1 MSRSRGFANS
11 SMEVMP
17 REMKCGGETLQWVV
31 LLILALALTLAHA
44 QSEAPLKESESW
56 SKMNALS
63 VARPVTILIAVIL
76 LPISLTSCGKSGS
89 DGEKKT
95 TQKSEDDFLDKDAK
109 PDERKYL
116 LAAKPFFVAV
126 ANRKYADAYAL
137 LSGHAKARM
146 SFNQFTPAEE
156 QATFQQY
163 ESSPYM
169 NVTAEQFAYL
179 MRYVEA
185 ARGTPRASKML
196 SVFSTDP
203 DVLNRRS
210 KEQFGAM
217 DSMFAIGAM
226 PDWIPANIRRAS
238 LRGQIHTELSPQEL
252 QNVAQREGI
261 SVEELKKDPDFD
273 PYFNLK
279 VVLVDEGGQLKVGYF
294 EFLPPSIMD

>member
-1 MSRSRGFANS
+1 MVVAKFPTAVAFGF
-11 SMEVMP
+11 
-17 REMKCGGETLQWVV
+17 
-31 LLILALALTLAHA
+31 LILALPLALAHA
-44 QSEAPLKESESW
+44 LALAPLRCHVNKIE
-56 SKMNALS
+56 ALS
-63 VARPVTILIAVIL
+63 LSVIAAIL
-76 LPISLTSCGKSGS
+76 LPTMLTSCGKKAQG
-89 DGEKKT
+89 GKEKT

-116 LAAKPFFVAV
+116 LAAKPFFIAV
-126 ANRKYADAYAL
+126 ANRKYADAYAQ
-137 LSGHAKARM
+137 LSSHARARM

-163 ESSPYM
+163 ESNPYM
-169 NVTAEQFAYL
+169 NVTAGQFAYL
-179 MRYVEA
+179 MQYVEA
-185 ARGTPRASKML
+185 ARGAPRAPKML
-196 SVFSTDP
+196 GVFSTDP

-226 PDWIPANIRRAS
+226 ADWIPANIRRAS

-252 QNVAQREGI
+252 QKVAQQQGI
-261 SVEELKKDPDFD
+261 SVEELKKEEDFD

-279 VVLVDEGGQLKVGYF
+279 IVLVEEGGQLKVGYF

>member
-1 MSRSRGFANS
+1 MGWFF
-11 SMEVMP
+11 
-17 REMKCGGETLQWVV
+17 LFLF
-31 LLILALALTLAHA
+31 LLLLLLLLTLNHKAR
-44 QSEAPLKESESW
+44 LKESMSKSW
-56 SKMNALS
+56 SKTNALS
-63 VARPVTILIAVIL
+63 VARPVTMLIAVIL
-76 LPISLTSCGKSGS
+76 LPISLTSCGRSGS

-95 TQKSEDDFLDKDAK
+95 TQKSEDDFLDRDAK

-196 SVFSTDP
+196 RVFSTDP

-261 SVEELKKDPDFD
+261 SVEELKKSPDFD

-279 VVLVDEGGQLKVGYF
+279 VVLVEEGGQLKVGYF

>member
-1 MSRSRGFANS
+1 MS
-11 SMEVMP
+11 
-17 REMKCGGETLQWVV
+17 K
-31 LLILALALTLAHA
+31 
-44 QSEAPLKESESW
+44 SW

-63 VARPVTILIAVIL
+63 VARPVTMLIAVIL

-89 DGEKKT
+89 DGKKKT
-95 TQKSEDDFLDKDAK
+95 AQKSEDDFLDKNAK

-116 LAAKPFFVAV
+116 MAAKPFFVAV
-126 ANRKYADAYAL
+126 ANRKYAEAYAL
-137 LSGHAKARM
+137 VSSHAKARM

-163 ESSPYM
+163 ESQPYV
-169 NVTAEQFAYL
+169 NVTAAQFAYL
-179 MRYVEA
+179 MQYVEA
-185 ARGTPRASKML
+185 ARGTPRAPKML
-196 SVFSTDP
+196 SVFSTDL

-217 DSMFAIGAM
+217 DSMFAVGAM

-252 QNVAQREGI
+252 QNAAQREGI
-261 SVEELKKDPDFD
+261 SVKQLKKDPDFD

-279 VVLVDEGGQLKVGYF
+279 VVLVEEGGQLKVGYF

>member
-1 MSRSRGFANS
+1 
-11 SMEVMP
+11 ME
-17 REMKCGGETLQWVV
+17 
-31 LLILALALTLAHA
+31 
-44 QSEAPLKESESW
+44 
-56 SKMNALS
+56 ALS
-63 VARPVTILIAVIL
+63 VSVACRVTTLIAAIL
-76 LPISLTSCGKSGS
+76 LPALLTSCGKKAPEG
-89 DGEKKT
+89 KKNT
-95 TQKSEDDFLDKDAK
+95 AQKSEGDFLDKDAK

-116 LAAKPFFVAV
+116 LAAKPFFIAI

-137 LSGHAKARM
+137 LSSHARARM

-163 ESSPYM
+163 ESNPYA

-179 MRYVEA
+179 MQYVEA
-185 ARGTPRASKML
+185 ARGTPRAPKML

-226 PDWIPANIRRAS
+226 PDWIPADIRRAS

-252 QNVAQREGI
+252 QRVAQTEGI
-261 SVEELKKDPDFD
+261 SVEEMKKSEDFD

-279 VVLVDEGGQLKVGYF
+279 VVLVEENGQLKVGYF
-294 EFLPPSIMD
+294 EFLPPSMMD